1 MSLCLFLGE
10 SSIYSQDSS
19 AVNFKAHEVTK
30 GETSYG
36 IAKKYQINLND
47 FFKANPQAANCL
59 SKGEIVKIPIPIFS
73 NNDSIVKKHVV
84 KQGETLWT
92 IAKIYGV
99 QFSSIKSFNLLNTN
113 ELFKDQVLL
122 IPNIIADT
130 INEIKPLV
138 KHVDHP
144 LLKVCDTLVLHK
156 VKKKETLYSISKNY
170 GIPLDKIIK
179 NNIFLENEGLKKGQE
194 LKIIYRIKDCI
205 EDSIQT
211 IPKELFKDSNSVKDN
226 VLNISLLAPFFF
238 KESDSIVKNCSENSK
253 CELNKLAVKSFSF
266 YNGIK
271 IALNELKKEGYNLE
285 LTIYDTRFDTSIVKD
300 ILEDSTF
307 KNTDLIIGP
316 IYSKNVKLLRKYS
329 KGFHIPLIPL
339 FNIPSQAL
347 FNYPDIYKH
356 KASRSTQSKEM
367 ANYLKVHNTD
377 DNILLIADIDDRK
390 SKVYES
396 IFTDSYNDS
405 ILVNDSLIAQPD
417 SIFPLFLK
425 RGDEWEELH
434 SKLSKRKNN
443 LIVVCSNQIPFLTY
457 AFNQLIEFSNS
468 QNHYKSKYTIFG
480 FEELYRMNTIDVKYK
495 NKFNL
500 HFTSV
505 GLTNYDSKEVVKF
518 IDHYK
523 SVFSSEPTEL
533 AFDGYDITQS
543 IILRLFPK
551 ENIDNYFF
559 KGLKT
564 DVDFNKIDINSG
576 SENTIIK
583 FYKLSYYNLIEL
595 SEN

>member
-1 MSLCLFLGE
+1 
-10 SSIYSQDSS
+10 
-19 AVNFKAHEVTK
+19 
-30 GETSYG
+30 
-36 IAKKYQINLND
+36 
-47 FFKANPQAANCL
+47 
-59 SKGEIVKIPIPIFS
+59 
-73 NNDSIVKKHVV
+73 
-84 KQGETLWT
+84 
-92 IAKIYGV
+92 
-99 QFSSIKSFNLLNTN
+99 
-113 ELFKDQVLL
+113 
-122 IPNIIADT
+122 
-130 INEIKPLV
+130 
-138 KHVDHP
+138 
-144 LLKVCDTLVLHK
+144 
-156 VKKKETLYSISKNY
+156 
-170 GIPLDKIIK
+170 
-179 NNIFLENEGLKKGQE
+179 
-194 LKIIYRIKDCI
+194 
-205 EDSIQT
+205 
-211 IPKELFKDSNSVKDN
+211 
-226 VLNISLLAPFFF
+226 
-238 KESDSIVKNCSENSK
+238 
-253 CELNKLAVKSFSF
+253 
-266 YNGIK
+266 
-271 IALNELKKEGYNLE
+271 
-285 LTIYDTRFDTSIVKD
+285 
-300 ILEDSTF
+300 
-307 KNTDLIIGP
+307 
-316 IYSKNVKLLRKYS
+316 
-329 KGFHIPLIPL
+329 
-339 FNIPSQAL
+339 
-347 FNYPDIYKH
+347 
-356 KASRSTQSKEM
+356 M

-405 ILVNDSLIAQPD
+405 ILVNDSLVAQPD

-523 SVFSSEPTEL
+523 SVFSSEPTQL

-595 SEN
+595 SEK